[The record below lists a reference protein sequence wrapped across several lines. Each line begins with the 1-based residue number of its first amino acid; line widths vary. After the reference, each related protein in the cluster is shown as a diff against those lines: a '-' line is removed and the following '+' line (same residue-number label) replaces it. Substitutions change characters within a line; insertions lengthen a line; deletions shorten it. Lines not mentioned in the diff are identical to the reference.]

1 VQKQPKIGTFLK
13 LDKLE
18 HFYSVF
24 GIGTIEDHKNCGHSF
39 NLQQKKEKQM
49 QKKKCKKTIIL
60 HP

>member
-49 QKKKCKKTIIL
+49 QKKKV
-60 HP
+60 